1 MSSFHYTTEA
11 QRKSETYKVR
21 FLLLIGF
28 VLLAAASRFLP
39 FPPNFA
45 PIMAMA
51 LFAGACFANKR
62 YAFFVPIA
70 AMFLSDLAIGLFSGN
85 ILGGFHNLMP
95 VVYLSFALIVCLG
108 FWLKGRRRLAP
119 IAGATLAGSILFFV
133 VTNFSVWA
141 FGTMY
146 PKTLEGL
153 GACFVA
159 AIPFFQ
165 NSLAGDMF
173 FVAAL
178 FGGLALA
185 EKCYPALR
193 VGAPA
198 ARVVG

>member
-1 MSSFHYTTEA
+1 MSSFHYSTDSKS
-11 QRKSETYKVR
+11 KSETYTIR
-21 FLLLIGF
+21 FLLLIGVIF
-28 VLLAAASRFLP
+28 LAASSRFLP

-45 PIMAMA
+45 PITAMA
-51 LFAGACFANKR
+51 LFAGACFASKR
-62 YAFFVPIA
+62 AAFIVPLA

-85 ILGGFHNLMP
+85 IWNGFHTLMP
-95 VVYLSFALIVCLG
+95 IVYLCFALIVCIG
-108 FWLKGRRRLAP
+108 FLLKDRRSLAP

-165 NSLAGDMF
+165 NSLAGDLF
-173 FVAAL
+173 YASVL

-185 EKCYPALR
+185 EKCYPTLRSVALQP
-193 VGAPA
+193 V
-198 ARVVG
+198 AR